1 MQCGTDPARLSNVHH
16 KERLQKGAGGGRAL
30 SSMGKQRIHSDLIA
44 DVKLGQGLYKLIKA
58 NASRFQGKQPIQ
70 KGMSSG

>member
-1 MQCGTDPARLSNVHH
+1 MEQSLPGSLPSITKKDRRG
-16 KERLQKGAGGGRAL
+16 EGEGRAL

-58 NASRFQGKQPIQ
+58 NASRFQGKQQIQ
-70 KGMSSG
+70 KGMISGSG